1 MARNITR
8 YDPMSE
14 LSRPGLFPDIG
25 NFFREFAMS
34 PLARGMDVEPRMKVD
49 VEETAQNYVVTAE
62 VPGVKKEDI
71 SVDISGN
78 TVSIK
83 AEMKEEKSGESGGN
97 MLHTERYYGEQ
108 MRSFTL
114 PQEVDEAQ
122 AQAKYENGL
131 LFLTLPKKQASASK
145 KLTIQ

>member
-8 YDPMSE
+8 FEPMSD
-14 LSRPGLFPDIG
+14 LMRSGLFPDVG
-25 NFFREFAMS
+25 NFFREFSMS
-34 PLARGMDVEPRMKVD
+34 PAIRGMELEPRMKVD
-49 VEETAQNYVVTAE
+49 VEETGDSYVVTAE

-83 AEMKEEKSGESGGN
+83 AEVKQETSEKSGGKV
-97 MLHTERYYGEQ
+97 LHTERYYGEQ

-114 PQEVDEAQ
+114 PQDVDDTQ
-122 AQAKYENGL
+122 AQAKYEM
-131 LFLTLPKKQASASK
+131 ACYC
-145 KLTIQ
+145 